1 MNKLIEI
8 LKKDCEEWVSKKEK
22 RLFMNE
28 RDMQVR
34 LAMYLKKTNN
44 YDQVYVEYL
53 VPLEMLGKQGLT
65 VPQCENRKWIMPNNC
80 NFPWHN
86 QMRIDIMVEKGGKF
100 AAVELKYAT
109 TLVDEPLQIFGEQ
122 PTGKNCEVIKYQ
134 GAQDLVM
141 YGYWKDV
148 RRIEALTSFKNMVG
162 GVALIVS
169 NDKVYWAAPKQ
180 KAGYRQFS
188 THEKN
193 TVGSGKLEWEK
204 NISAEIKKT
213 NPAFRLDGSYACA
226 WSNTAITARARNTRN
241 AKSDD
246 DTKFRY
252 MINVVEK

>member
-1 MNKLIEI
+1 MNKL
-8 LKKDCEEWVSKKEK
+8 LDTLQKDCRVWVSSKET

-53 VPLEMLGKQGLT
+53 VPLKMLEAQGLT
-65 VPQCENRKWIMPNNC
+65 VPQCENRQWSKPV
-80 NFPWHN
+80 NFPWYN

-109 TLVDEPLQIFGEQ
+109 TRVEMDNEDLKIFGEE
-122 PTGKNCEVIKYQ
+122 PIDSTCEVIKNK
-134 GAQDLVM
+134 GAQDIVM

-148 RRIEALTSFKNMVG
+148 RRIEALTSFERMVG

-169 NDKVYWAAPKQ
+169 NDKVYWEAPNP

-204 NISAEIKKT
+204 NISAEIKNT
-213 NPAFRLDGSYACA
+213 NPAFKLDGSYRCH
-226 WSNTAITARARNTRN
+226 WEPTAITARARNSKN
-241 AKSDD
+241 DD
-246 DTKFRY
+246 DAKFRY